1 MPTQFTSKKKE
12 AQTKRTYL
20 KNFKVEGQTESIE
33 RESERRL
40 CREEEGWEK
49 TKEQHE
55 EEKKTSDRQ

>member
-1 MPTQFTSKKKE
+1 MPTQFTSKKK
-12 AQTKRTYL
+12 AKTKRTYL

-33 RESERRL
+33 RESESRL
-40 CREEEGWEK
+40 CREEEGWKK